1 MRRRCELEQ
10 PLGRRGRAELRG
22 VVLRQKR
29 QLAQLVCEVGAQRS
43 ALERC
48 LQLGEAAHAHEYRLV
63 YGAQL

>member
-1 MRRRCELEQ
+1 MLT
-10 PLGRRGRAELRG
+10 RG
-22 VVLRQKR
+22 V
-29 QLAQLVCEVGAQRS
+29 ACEVGAQRA